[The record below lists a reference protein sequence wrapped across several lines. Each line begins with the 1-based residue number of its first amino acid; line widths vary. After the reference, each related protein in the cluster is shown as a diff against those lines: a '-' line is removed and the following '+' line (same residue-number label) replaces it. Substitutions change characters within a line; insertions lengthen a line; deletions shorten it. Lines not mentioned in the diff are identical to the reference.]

1 MLAEFAEWLETLPRE
16 KRVSIINKFV
26 EVYATKPNEELI
38 EALKRQTAMRDRK
51 IGELNSYIQEL
62 EHNIKYPKLEKL
74 YIAAMQCNEFKA
86 IHRQI
91 VGAYLYKNLATQNR
105 MLRKKLKCQQNNIS
119 HLIYKLNAKK
129 EMLDK

>member
-38 EALKRQTAMRDRK
+38 EALKRQIAMRDRK

-62 EHNIKYPKLEKL
+62 EYNIKYPKLSKL
-74 YIAAMQCNEFKA
+74 YNAATQCNEFKA
-86 IHRQI
+86 IQRQI
-91 VGAYLYKNLATQNR
+91 IGAYLYKVLATQNK
-105 MLRKKLKCQQNNIS
+105 MLRKKLKSQQKDIS
-119 HLIYKLNAKK
+119 NLIYKLNANKDSI
-129 EMLDK
+129 DK

>member
-38 EALKRQTAMRDRK
+38 DALKRQIAMRDRK

-62 EHNIKYPKLEKL
+62 EHNIKHPKLNKL
-74 YIAAMQCNEFKA
+74 YIAAMQCNEFKSV
-86 IHRQI
+86 HRQI
-91 VGAYLYKNLATQNR
+91 VGAHLYKNLADQNKK
-105 MLRKKLKCQQNNIS
+105 LLKKLKCQQNDIS
-119 HLIYKLNAKK
+119 NLIYKLNAKK
-129 EMLDK
+129 DSLDK